1 MKFDV
6 SSLLLLYNLLF
17 PVLFLLYLPVFIT
30 KLIRRG
36 GSRRQFAERFG
47 IFSAAKKRVLRGLN
61 KPVWVHAVS
70 VGEAVAACT
79 FIRQWHARDP
89 NLYFVLSVTTTTG
102 HAMAEKKLPP
112 NTTLIYCPLDFYP
125 FVRRTMSLVEPAL
138 MVIFEVE
145 IWPNLVTLAARHGVP
160 VTLVNARMS
169 DKSARGYAKH
179 RWLFGPIF
187 HCFSLFCVQSKE
199 DKQRIKRVVGDAVPV
214 YTCNTMKFDQVPAPD
229 ETPDRAILDRVFG
242 ARQRLVWVAASTH
255 AGEEAMVAEI
265 FKHLYADVPGL
276 KLVLVP
282 RHHERTADVEKT
294 LRYYSLNY
302 AKFTELKPASADIK
316 MPPVDCLL
324 VDTTGELMK
333 FMAMADLVF
342 MGKTMAGNTGGHN
355 IIEPAI
361 LGRAIVHGT
370 HMENFR
376 QVNQAFR
383 EAKATWEVSN
393 PRELEGAVRELC
405 ENASKRQ
412 NLGRAAKAVVAARR
426 GAISRTLDLITP
438 LLDRHHE
445 G

>member
-1 MKFDV
+1 M
-6 SSLLLLYNLLF
+6 LYNLFF
-17 PVLFLLYLPVFIT
+17 PLLFLLYLPAFIT

-47 IFSAAKKRVLRGLN
+47 IFSAPKKRVLRGLN

-79 FIRQWHARDP
+79 FIRQWHAREA
-89 NLYFVLSVTTTTG
+89 NLQFVLSVTTTTG
-102 HAMAEKKLPP
+102 HALAEKKLPP

-125 FVRRTMSLVEPAL
+125 FVRRTISLLKPAL
-138 MVIFEVE
+138 LVIFEVE
-145 IWPNLVTLAARHGVP
+145 IWPNLVTLTACRGVP

-187 HCFSLFCVQSKE
+187 QRFSLFCVQTPE
-199 DKQRIKRVVGDAVPV
+199 DKERIKRVVGESVPV
-214 YTCNTMKFDQVPAPD
+214 YTCNTMKFDQVPAPE
-229 ETPDRAILDRVFG
+229 ETPDPAILNRAFG

-255 AGEEAMVAEI
+255 SGEEAMVVEI
-265 FKHLYADVPGL
+265 FKHLHADLSSL

-294 LRYYSLNY
+294 LHYHSLNY
-302 AKFTELKPASADIK
+302 VKLTDLNSEAAGRETL
-316 MPPVDCLL
+316 PVECLL
-324 VDTTGELMK
+324 VNTTGELMK

-361 LGRAIVHGT
+361 LGKAIVHGP

-376 QVNQAFR
+376 QVSQAFR
-383 EAKATWEVSN
+383 EAKATREVSS
-393 PRELEGAVRELC
+393 PGELESAVRELC
-405 ENASKRQ
+405 ENTSKRQ
-412 NLGRAAKAVVAARR
+412 NLGQAAKLVVTACR
-426 GAISRTLDLITP
+426 GAIPRTLDLITP
-438 LLDRHHE
+438 LLDRHQE
-445 G
+445 GLKRR